1 MNQELGKKGYY
12 NVEQLFISNNQF
24 KDYQGQVLDLVRTG
38 NDESTMGPIVRIT
51 NNSFTNLQSN
61 AVDKPMIRFAGVQKT
76 LLENNR
82 FINCY
87 TSKVM
92 ILYQDEVKAAHRLK
106 GNQSEGSGKI
116 QTNKFLEKEDIS
128 N

>member
-1 MNQELGKKGYY
+1 
-12 NVEQLFISNNQF
+12 
-24 KDYQGQVLDLVRTG
+24 
-38 NDESTMGPIVRIT
+38 
-51 NNSFTNLQSN
+51 
-61 AVDKPMIRFAGVQKT
+61 MIRFAGVQKT

-106 GNQSEGSGKI
+106 GNQSEGSGQI
-116 QTNKFLEKEDIS
+116 QTNKFLVIE
-128 N
+128 